1 MKKRMDNFEYLTLE
15 LLHLFIKYGIS
26 SLTQA
31 SADDHANTVIG
42 ENSLKAVGV
51 FREFTTARFM
61 KTAREAE
68 NSLSSATDL
77 SDDGDDG
84 DEMNETIV
92 ASEYGFEETW
102 GARYGEAVLKLIMER
117 SRFFESF
124 QIT

>member
-31 SADDHANTVIG
+31 SADDHANTVMG
-42 ENSLKAVGV
+42 KNPSNAVDV

-61 KTAREAE
+61 KTAREAG

-77 SDDGDDG
+77 SDDGDDD

-92 ASEYGFEETW
+92 ASEYSFEETW
-102 GARYGEAVLKLIMER
+102 GARYGEAALKLIMEK